1 MNWLRDHVY
10 VATWLGLVGTV
21 ILAILQARKTDF
33 AEIDW
38 FRLII
43 YFSFFTALGV
53 IFTPTFD
60 QFARNHRP
68 VGLDSVETYQHRRS
82 AEREVPD

>member
-53 IFTPTFD
+53 VFTPTFD
-60 QFARNHRP
+60 QFARDYAKY
-68 VGLDSVETYQHRRS
+68 LAS
-82 AEREVPD
+82 ALLAVIIVSRKQ